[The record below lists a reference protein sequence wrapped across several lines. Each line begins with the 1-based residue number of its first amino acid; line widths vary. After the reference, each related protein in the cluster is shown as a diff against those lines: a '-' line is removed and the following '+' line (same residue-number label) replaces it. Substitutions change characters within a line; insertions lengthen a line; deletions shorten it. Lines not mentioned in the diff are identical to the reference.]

1 MDRPCR
7 GEPYGNGDVVGCT
20 LDCDARTVSYTKNG
34 KDLGVAFQIP
44 DNLAGQALFPAVCLK
59 NAECHVN
66 FGGGGAS
73 SFKFPP
79 PAGYAGVAAASP
91 GQFRA
96 GGRGPESIHTHTPPP
111 RLHSVLVH
119 NTHRAH
125 SLFTPSTTIYIVYWC
140 TTHTWPIVYSHH
152 LPQFT

>member
-1 MDRPCR
+1 M
-7 GEPYGNGDVVGCT
+7 GCA

-34 KDLGVAFQIP
+34 KHLGVAFQIP

-66 FGGGGAS
+66 FGGGGGGGGGGAS

-96 GGRGPESIHTHTPPP
+96 GGRG
-111 RLHSVLVH
+111 RLCS
-119 NTHRAH
+119 
-125 SLFTPSTTIYIVYWC
+125 
-140 TTHTWPIVYSHH
+140 YSHH
-152 LPQFT
+152 HHSPPPQFTTALNSPCFKPLTAGEKHATHSPSV